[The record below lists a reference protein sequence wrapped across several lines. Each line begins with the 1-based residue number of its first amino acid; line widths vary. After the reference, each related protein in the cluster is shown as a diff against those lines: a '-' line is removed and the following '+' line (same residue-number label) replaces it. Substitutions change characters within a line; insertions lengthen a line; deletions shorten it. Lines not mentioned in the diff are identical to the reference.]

1 MCAKSFADFKALLFL
16 LPNPNNQERVELQNE
31 GNVPEEGKFELNDN
45 HTHYIIVKD
54 NTVSKT
60 GINLFALRI
69 IQYLSTVGG
78 KAEFATD
85 IHDGKGSSH

>member
-1 MCAKSFADFKALLFL
+1 MAQD
-16 LPNPNNQERVELQNE
+16 RVQLENE
-31 GNVPEEGKFELNDN
+31 GNIPEEDKYELNAN
-45 HTHYIIVKD
+45 HSHYIIVRD

-78 KAEFATD
+78 KAEFQESPAN
-85 IHDGKGSSH
+85 GSGMRKELPLRLID

>member
-1 MCAKSFADFKALLFL
+1 MLL
-16 LPNPNNQERVELQNE
+16 QDRVELENE
-31 GNVPEEGKFELNDN
+31 GNIPEDDKYELNAN
-45 HTHYIIVKD
+45 HSHYIVIKD

-78 KAEFATD
+78 KAEFMDTAD
-85 IHDGKGSSH
+85 ASGIRNKSSKKSKLNDSKSEMSLG